1 MHVFFPKLVLIF
13 FTAFGIMIGA
23 TLMGSL
29 AALLMKEPP
38 VATMLSLAKE
48 IKIWAIV
55 AAIGGSFS
63 TFEILESGIFQG
75 DLKAM
80 VKQFFFI
87 LSSFSGTHLGYFVV
101 VNLTGGKN

>member
-1 MHVFFPKLVLIF
+1 MQAFFPRLLLIF
-13 FTAFGIMIGA
+13 FTAFGIMLGA
-23 TLMGSL
+23 SLMGSL
-29 AALLMKEPP
+29 AALLMREPP

-75 DLKAM
+75 NVEAM
-80 VKQFFFI
+80 VKQFLFI

-101 VNLTGGKN
+101 VNLTSGKY